1 MAHVWVCYSLPVFS
15 WVSYRTSPCHNF
27 LACKMKIMTV
37 PTSFYVVVMINLL
50 NVHGLDRVSNIVK
63 SPTDIS

>member
-50 NVHGLDRVSNIVK
+50 NVQGLDSQPHRKKSNGC
-63 SPTDIS
+63 